1 MTRGEARKRFAALTN
16 RHAETRSPATTPFA
30 RYFVFGSVLHGMS
43 VFLPHEKKFF
53 DLFEELADTAVEAAQ
68 LMLDLSTEYQPEGTP
83 SLSHDARS
91 SNLMEI
97 RARLKII
104 EQEGDAIVHNII
116 QGLFYDH
123 TRVTEEKGDIR
134 YFAHN
139 LDNVIDG
146 VEKAVARLAFA
157 PHPTV
162 PEPVSEFAPII
173 LKTANEIKNAVCCLR
188 TIRRN
193 ELTLEE
199 SCIRIN
205 ELENEADK
213 VNRKWLRRLMTTPT
227 ESPNE
232 VLERL
237 LIKEIV
243 DILED
248 TMDNCEDVAN
258 ILETF
263 RLKGG
268 V

>member
-1 MTRGEARKRFAALTN
+1 MEEDKARKRFAATIERGVLGDL
-16 RHAETRSPATTPFA
+16 APIPG
-30 RYFVFGSVLHGMS
+30 VFLFGAVLQRMS
-43 VFLPHEKKFF
+43 VFLPHDKRFF
-53 DLFEELADTAVEAAQ
+53 SLFEELADKAVEASQ
-68 LMLDLSTEYQPEGTP
+68 LLVDLGAEYRSPATSSSSLNLDS
-83 SLSHDARS
+83 RS
-91 SNLMEI
+91 SNLSQIKEK
-97 RARLKII
+97 LKVL
-104 EQEGDAIVHNII
+104 EDEADSVVHQIMRE
-116 QGLFYDH
+116 LFFDH

-146 VEKAVARLAFA
+146 VEKAVARLIFTQR
-157 PHPTV
+157 PTI

-173 LKTANEIKNAVCCLR
+173 LEAALDIRKAVGCLR
-188 TIRRN
+188 DIKH
-193 ELTLEE
+193 EEVTLEE
-199 SCIRIN
+199 CCIRIN
-205 ELENEADK
+205 ELENEADRI
-213 VNRKWLRRLMTTPT
+213 NRKWLKMLMTTPA
-227 ESPNE
+227 EDPNE

-237 LIKEIV
+237 LVKEIV

>member
-1 MTRGEARKRFAALTN
+1 MTRGEARKRFAALITGQ
-16 RHAETRSPATTPFA
+16 AEARSPASTLFA
-30 RYFVFGSVLHGMS
+30 KCFVLGSVLQGMS

-68 LMLDLSTEYQPEGTP
+68 LMLDLSADYQPKGTP
-83 SLSHDARS
+83 SLSQDSRS

-97 RARLKII
+97 RERLKII
-104 EQEGDAIVHNII
+104 EQEGDAIVHHII

-146 VEKAVARLAFA
+146 VEKAVARLAFT
-157 PHPTV
+157 PHPTI

-173 LKTANEIKNAVCCLR
+173 LKTANEIKKAVCCLR
-188 TIRRN
+188 AIRRS
-193 ELTLEE
+193 EVTLEE

-213 VNRKWLRRLMTTPT
+213 VNRKWLKRLMTTPT

>member
-1 MTRGEARKRFAALTN
+1 MTRGKARKRSAALTTRAAEARSSN
-16 RHAETRSPATTPFA
+16 RTLFA
-30 RYFVFGSVLHGMS
+30 KLFVLGSVLQGMS

-53 DLFEELADTAVEAAQ
+53 DLFEELADKAVEAAE
-68 LMLDLSTEYQPEGTP
+68 LMAELGAEPRTVDHI
-83 SLSHDARS
+83 SLSSDARS
-91 SNLMEI
+91 SNLMET
-97 RARLKII
+97 RERLKVV
-104 EQEGDAIVHNII
+104 EDEGDELVHRVIE
-116 QGLFYDH
+116 GLFHDH

-134 YFAHN
+134 YFTHN

-146 VEKAVARLAFA
+146 VEKAVARLAFSHR
-157 PHPTV
+157 PLT

-173 LKTANEIKNAVCCLR
+173 LETANEIKRAVCCLR
-188 TIRRN
+188 DIRHS
-193 ELTLEE
+193 EVTLEE

-205 ELENEADK
+205 ELENVADDI
-213 VNRKWLRRLMTTPT
+213 NRKWLKRLMTTPT
-227 ESPNE
+227 KNPNE

-237 LIKEIV
+237 LLKEIV